1 MKKSAKDKQQDILL
15 KLIKPFIYLWM
26 RFDAKRRI
34 NKDES
39 IDFKRKEPYV
49 MLANHTF
56 MFDIIHVPL
65 RFKKTPFIIA
75 SETLLTK
82 QPLKFLLTQVAH
94 VIPKSKGKGDLK
106 TVRKIFEVIKKGYPI
121 LIFPEGDTTFYG
133 ETNYIEPATMKLIKK
148 MGLDVITCNVKGG
161 YLSKPRWATGKRK
174 NHSIELNYHL
184 SIKKEVIKTLSVD
197 EISNIIEKDLYNND
211 YAYQKEKMI
220 AHPGKELAS
229 GIEDIVYICPNCE
242 EINTIESNHNEI
254 SCSHCKTVGHVDKF
268 GFIQGFKFDNL
279 IDWDNFQRKF
289 KEKLRNSVIESS
301 GVLSFMDIKTQQQ
314 HIVGD
319 VDIVYQDN
327 KLLIS
332 GVHEETISIDDIEN
346 PTITLRR
353 DFGFE
358 LNKKHYIIKM
368 NKFGTSFLRVV
379 QDKY

>member
-1 MKKSAKDKQQDILL
+1 MKKNKKDKQQDILL
-15 KLIKPFIYLWM
+15 SLIKPFVYLWM
-26 RFDAKRRI
+26 RLDAKRKI
-34 NKDES
+34 NKDGRV
-39 IDFKRKEPYV
+39 DFKRKEPYV

-75 SETLLTK
+75 SQTLLTK

-106 TVRKIFEVIKKGYPI
+106 TVRKIFEVIKKDYPV

-133 ETNYIEPATMKLIKK
+133 ETRHIEPATMKLIKK

-174 NHSIELNYHL
+174 HHSIELNYHL
-184 SIKKEVIKTLSVD
+184 TIKKEVIKSLSV
-197 EISNIIEKDLYNND
+197 EQISEIIEKALYNND
-211 YAYQKEKMI
+211 YVYQKEKMI
-220 AHPGKELAS
+220 PHPGKTLAN

-242 EINTIESNHNEI
+242 EINTLKSNGNEI
-254 SCSHCKTVGHVDKF
+254 SCSNCHTIGHIDKY

-279 IDWDNFQRKF
+279 IDWDNYQRGF
-289 KEKLRNSVIESS
+289 KEKLRNSVIKSS
-301 GVLSFMDIKTQQQ
+301 GVLSFMNVKTQQQ
-314 HIVGD
+314 DTVGE
-319 VDIVYQDN
+319 VDIVYQN
-327 KLLIS
+327 HMIIIS
-332 GVHEETISIDDIEN
+332 GAHQETISIEDIEN

-358 LNKKHYIIKM
+358 LNNKYYLIQM
-368 NKFGTSFLRVV
+368 DKFGTSFLRVV